1 MNWIYLFIPLVTG
14 YLTSYKCHIGKSSGK
29 TVKARP
35 PPWVFGIVWPV
46 LYLLL
51 GYSWVL
57 LRKKDKSVDAL
68 FWMNIIGLVNWLI
81 VYGCMKDKKSAVFI
95 LLGTFIIA
103 LVTWGYAIK
112 STVKGPMY
120 YLAPYVG
127 WLLFALLLNFTEVN
141 KN

>member
-1 MNWIYLFIPLVTG
+1 MNWIYLFIPIVTG
-14 YLTSYKCHIGKSSGK
+14 YLTSYKCHIGKSAGK
-29 TVKARP
+29 TVKASP

-46 LYLLL
+46 LYLLI

-68 FWMNIIGLVNWLI
+68 FWMNIIVLVSWLI
-81 VYGCMKDKKSAVFI
+81 VYGCIKDKKSALFI

-112 STVKGPMY
+112 STVNGPMY
-120 YLAPYVG
+120 YLTPYIG